1 MEFIHQLFSE
11 EMTYALGWTVVH
23 SFWQAV
29 LIAMLLAFVQFV
41 LRERTAESRYYT
53 AYTALGLVLIT
64 SIVTFF
70 QLYQAAP
77 DPNALGQSTFIVV
90 TGDGAILDTSPAWES
105 FYQQFYQY
113 FENNLPLIVAI
124 WLVGAS
130 FFMLKLLG
138 GLVEIQLLQ
147 TRHVQALPAYWQK
160 RLHSL
165 KEELGIQQNVS
176 LLESAQV
183 GVPMVLG
190 YLRPVILM
198 PVGAINTLSTEEVEA
213 ILAHELAHIFR
224 NDYLLNIIQSL
235 IEILF
240 YFNPAVWW
248 ISSAIRMERENCCDD
263 IAVKLCGNSLTYAKA
278 LVGLQELQQRTP
290 SLVMTFSKGKNQLLN
305 RVRRILNQ
313 PQTNSN
319 LMEKFTAT
327 CMLLLALLFFS
338 VGSGN
343 ATENTTVFLNGTPK
357 EAPDTYEPTEITEFK
372 VFNEKEIIVTKNTKT
387 IDVENVD
394 SVTKKEVDLDIDI
407 FMDTI
412 PSKGSIRI
420 RTEHKGKDVE
430 LKTKNGKITNLII
443 DGKKIPKSEYP
454 KHEDLV
460 VEIIESIPPP
470 PPAPPAPTAPKD
482 FPPPP
487 PPPASAK
494 VDSPVPPPPPPPP
507 PAPGEWNEKS
517 KKKDKSKYKYK
528 NKDKKKS
535 KSKSSSNE
543 DGSVIIIRTYKGDN
557 IIEEITVGE
566 GGKLFITDE
575 NGALINLEADKIIFD
590 NSDQMK
596 AIELMQKE
604 AEQKARKVALF
615 AKERNVLFEKQAKE
629 IEVQMALQQEK
640 LEALTEELDGKSLA
654 EQKEIELRVKQL
666 QEEMLVRQKEL
677 QEKAFEW
684 AEELKETDHLIMEGN
699 NIHFLGNDGTVIIG
713 DFQENGKIDTDLK
726 PYFEKVMIANKLVKD
741 INDYKIKLN
750 GKYLKINGKKMPRE
764 IHKEFLEIY
773 KDINGQ
779 SFDKDDEII
788 IKKKH
793 KTRL

>member
-29 LIAMLLAFVQFV
+29 LIAMLLAFVQFM
-41 LRERTAESRYYT
+41 LRERTAESRYYA

-70 QLYQAAP
+70 QLYQAVP

-90 TGDGAILDTSPAWES
+90 TGDGMIPDTSPAWES

-357 EAPDTYEPTEITEFK
+357 ETPDTYEPTEITEFE
-372 VFNEKEIIVTKNTKT
+372 VFNEEEIIGIKNTKT

-394 SVTKKEVDLDIDI
+394 SVTKKEVDLDMDI

-460 VEIIESIPPP
+460 VEIIENIPS
-470 PPAPPAPTAPKD
+470 PPAPPAPTD

-487 PPPASAK
+487 PAPAR
-494 VDSPVPPPPPPPP
+494 VDSPVPPPP

-517 KKKDKSKYKYK
+517 KKKNKAKY
-528 NKDKKKS
+528 KKKS

-543 DGSVIIIRTYKGDN
+543 DGSVMIIRTYEGDN
-557 IIEEITVGE
+557 VIEEITVGE

-575 NGALINLEADKIIFD
+575 NGALIHLETDKIIFD

-604 AEQKARKVALF
+604 AEQKAREVALF

-629 IEVQMALQQEK
+629 IEVQMALQQEN
-640 LEALTEELDGKSLA
+640 LEALTEELEGKSLA
-654 EQKEIELRVKQL
+654 EQKAIELGVKQL
-666 QEEMLVRQKEL
+666 QEEMLARQKEL

-684 AEELKETDHLIMEGN
+684 AEELKETDHLIMKGN
-699 NIHFLGNDGTVIIG
+699 NIHFLGNDGAVIIG

-741 INDYKIKLN
+741 INDYKIKLT
-750 GKYLKINGKKMPRE
+750 GKYLKINGKKMSRE

-773 KDINGQ
+773 KDMNGQ
-779 SFDKDDEII
+779 SFGKDDEII

-793 KTRL
+793 K

>member
-41 LRERTAESRYYT
+41 LRERTAESRYYA

-70 QLYQAAP
+70 QLYQAVP

-90 TGDGAILDTSPAWES
+90 TGDGMIPDTSPAWES

-160 RLHSL
+160 RLYSL

-357 EAPDTYEPTEITEFK
+357 ETPDTYEPTEITEFE
-372 VFNEKEIIVTKNTKT
+372 VFNEEEIIGIKNTKT

-394 SVTKKEVDLDIDI
+394 SVTKKEVDLDMDI

-460 VEIIESIPPP
+460 VEIIENIPP
-470 PPAPPAPTAPKD
+470 PPAPPAPTD

-487 PPPASAK
+487 PAPAR
-494 VDSPVPPPPPPPP
+494 VDSPVPPPP

-517 KKKDKSKYKYK
+517 KKKNKAKY
-528 NKDKKKS
+528 KKKS

-543 DGSVIIIRTYKGDN
+543 DGSVMIIRTYEGDN
-557 IIEEITVGE
+557 VIEEITVGE

-575 NGALINLEADKIIFD
+575 NGALIHLETDKIIFD

-604 AEQKARKVALF
+604 AEQKAREVALF

-629 IEVQMALQQEK
+629 IEVQMALQQEN
-640 LEALTEELDGKSLA
+640 LEALTEELEGKSLA
-654 EQKEIELRVKQL
+654 EQKAIELGVKQL
-666 QEEMLVRQKEL
+666 QEEMLARQKEL

-684 AEELKETDHLIMEGN
+684 AEELKETDHLIMKGN
-699 NIHFLGNDGTVIIG
+699 NIHFLGNDGAVIIG

-741 INDYKIKLN
+741 INDYKIKLT
-750 GKYLKINGKKMPRE
+750 GKYLKINGKKMSRE

-773 KDINGQ
+773 KDMNGQ
-779 SFDKDDEII
+779 SFGKDDEII

-793 KTRL
+793 K

>member
-29 LIAMLLAFVQFV
+29 LIAMLLAFVQFM
-41 LRERTAESRYYT
+41 LRERTAESRYYA

-70 QLYQAAP
+70 QLYQAVP

-90 TGDGAILDTSPAWES
+90 TGDGMIPDTSPAWES

-357 EAPDTYEPTEITEFK
+357 ETPDTYEPTEITEFE
-372 VFNEKEIIVTKNTKT
+372 VFNEEEIIGIKNTKT

-394 SVTKKEVDLDIDI
+394 SVTKKEVDLDMDI

-460 VEIIESIPPP
+460 VEIIENIPS
-470 PPAPPAPTAPKD
+470 PPAPPAPTD

-487 PPPASAK
+487 PAPAR
-494 VDSPVPPPPPPPP
+494 VDSPVPPPP

-517 KKKDKSKYKYK
+517 KKKNKAKY
-528 NKDKKKS
+528 KKKS

-543 DGSVIIIRTYKGDN
+543 DGSVMIIRTYEGDN
-557 IIEEITVGE
+557 VIEEITVGE

-575 NGALINLEADKIIFD
+575 NGALIHLEADKIIFD

-604 AEQKARKVALF
+604 AEQKAREVALF

-629 IEVQMALQQEK
+629 IEVQMALQQEN
-640 LEALTEELDGKSLA
+640 LEALTEELEGKSLA
-654 EQKEIELRVKQL
+654 EQKAIELGVKQL
-666 QEEMLVRQKEL
+666 QEEMLARQKEL

-684 AEELKETDHLIMEGN
+684 AEELKETDHLIMKGN
-699 NIHFLGNDGTVIIG
+699 NIHFLGNDGAVIIG

-741 INDYKIKLN
+741 INDYKIKLT
-750 GKYLKINGKKMPRE
+750 GKYLKINGKKMSRE

-773 KDINGQ
+773 KDMNGQ
-779 SFDKDDEII
+779 SFGKDDEII

-793 KTRL
+793 K